1 VSERL
6 QRIALVTGMS
16 VTALN
21 VRRATR
27 MAVASLTA
35 AVSLVPMAC
44 GGDEAA
50 MHATLTNDG
59 CTYHGD
65 TSPTAGM
72 FTIEVENQTEFS
84 GSFVLLSLAEGSTV
98 NDLQPALDKYPR
110 QFERDGTLPEPPDY
124 KFLVRSDVEAGAT
137 SALPADVPPGTYAV
151 VCFVDDVPIEQVYI
165 ADQLEVTSRGSIR
178 GR

>member
-1 VSERL
+1 
-6 QRIALVTGMS
+6 
-16 VTALN
+16 
-21 VRRATR
+21 
-27 MAVASLTA
+27 MAVALLTA

-50 MHATLTNDG
+50 MRATLTNDG
-59 CTYHGD
+59 CTYDGD

-98 NDLQPALDKYPR
+98 DDLQPALEQYPR
-110 QFERDGTLPEPPDY
+110 QFERDGTRLPEPPDY

-137 SALPADVPPGTYAV
+137 SALPADVPAGTYAL
-151 VCFVDDVPIEQVYI
+151 VCFVDDDLPTEQIYI
-165 ADQLEVTSRGSIR
+165 AEQLDVTE
-178 GR
+178 